1 MDGHTI
7 IESPNSQSAT
17 PSENKSIDPSVK
29 STTDT
34 NFTSSSGSSSS
45 TINEQKVTIAKNGK
59 KRIQPIAISSSSTTT
74 TNTSTAI
81 QSQNKVIE

>member
-1 MDGHTI
+1 MDGHTT

-17 PSENKSIDPSVK
+17 PFENKPIDPPVK

-59 KRIQPIAISSSSTTT
+59 KRIQPIAISSSSTTP
-74 TNTSTAI
+74 TNISTAI